1 MIRGNTERSREVLTN
16 SRTNERGFITHLTHT
31 FDLNKGSWLGCLGKG
46 HGNVGLEHRHHL
58 LRRLAENLGNGSR
71 EGEEH
76 YTRIGGGSNRGL
88 DLDHWHEHRQER
100 CPLGY
105 RRHGTIRLTH
115 MDLTVEIGLS
125 QAEIRDLAQK
135 AAQLILSG
143 RDGDSE
149 ALQTY
154 KQSAEFRAG
163 VQLACAAMVLVV
175 AENNSRIAE
184 QLAAKLG

>member
-1 MIRGNTERSREVLTN
+1 
-16 SRTNERGFITHLTHT
+16 
-31 FDLNKGSWLGCLGKG
+31 
-46 HGNVGLEHRHHL
+46 
-58 LRRLAENLGNGSR
+58 
-71 EGEEH
+71 
-76 YTRIGGGSNRGL
+76 
-88 DLDHWHEHRQER
+88 
-100 CPLGY
+100 
-105 RRHGTIRLTH
+105 

>member
-1 MIRGNTERSREVLTN
+1 M
-16 SRTNERGFITHLTHT
+16 
-31 FDLNKGSWLGCLGKG
+31 
-46 HGNVGLEHRHHL
+46 
-58 LRRLAENLGNGSR
+58 
-71 EGEEH
+71 
-76 YTRIGGGSNRGL
+76 
-88 DLDHWHEHRQER
+88 
-100 CPLGY
+100 
-105 RRHGTIRLTH
+105 
-115 MDLTVEIGLS
+115 EIGLS

>member
-1 MIRGNTERSREVLTN
+1 M
-16 SRTNERGFITHLTHT
+16 
-31 FDLNKGSWLGCLGKG
+31 
-46 HGNVGLEHRHHL
+46 
-58 LRRLAENLGNGSR
+58 
-71 EGEEH
+71 
-76 YTRIGGGSNRGL
+76 
-88 DLDHWHEHRQER
+88 
-100 CPLGY
+100 
-105 RRHGTIRLTH
+105 
-115 MDLTVEIGLS
+115 TVEIGLS